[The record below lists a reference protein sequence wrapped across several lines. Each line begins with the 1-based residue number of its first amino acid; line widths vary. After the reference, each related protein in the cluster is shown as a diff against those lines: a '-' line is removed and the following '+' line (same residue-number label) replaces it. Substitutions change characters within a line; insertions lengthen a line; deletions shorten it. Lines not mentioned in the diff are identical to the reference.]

1 MKKNI
6 TLAIVTLALAG
17 LCCAISLITVRAAAP
32 ALLTSHLLAW
42 AVGVVL
48 LAVVV
53 ALGPARLSLVG
64 LMIAL
69 CVLCL
74 CLCCF
79 IEESDYGFH
88 QALVMFGQEMLAPAF
103 FLSPSLILLYAWA
116 RRTHRGTL
124 FYAVATITALLLA
137 AGMPRLSEATLIL
150 FLAAAL
156 YGLVIRIQQHRTI
169 RCLIAAAIAFSP
181 LVVREVQ
188 MQLSGRSWFGP
199 GSLIGRY
206 TEFSWYMVA
215 NAPWIRT
222 AEHARTLSP
231 IGRISGN
238 PLGFAS
244 YYCGNWSLV
253 VLAVALTLLAVCLV
267 IVSRRA
273 RTSTQK
279 ILAIG
284 GTVALI
290 TQTAL
295 GILRFFFL
303 IPRHASYVPF
313 VSSGTCSTVAC
324 FALLGLV
331 LASLRKD
338 SAATGKVER
347 SHRMDIYVCSAI
359 LVAIATTGGVL
370 LLHKESLPQTK
381 IARRMPE
388 NVPGFSFDTKNGAL
402 TNDLAYVPV
411 KMATGFGEPSIVVAL
426 AAFWNGE
433 QVWKEKIS
441 REPPVVTARCRI
453 RPDGRLALDCRD
465 LYEDEFT
472 LVFDPPTN
480 SAPTSKSSALGERW
494 KISLDPQGHLGCTN
508 LWTNARVSQAIS
520 KNLNLDHG
528 FVSTAISRTDS
539 RYIKLKITS
548 DPDEI
553 AYAKRNKRYCRLVI
567 EKEPTTNHQ

>member
-42 AVGVVL
+42 A
-48 LAVVV
+48 
-53 ALGPARLSLVG
+53 
-64 LMIAL
+64 
-69 CVLCL
+69 
-74 CLCCF
+74 
-79 IEESDYGFH
+79 
-88 QALVMFGQEMLAPAF
+88 
-103 FLSPSLILLYAWA
+103 

-124 FYAVATITALLLA
+124 FYAVATITA
-137 AGMPRLSEATLIL
+137 
-150 FLAAAL
+150 
-156 YGLVIRIQQHRTI
+156 
-169 RCLIAAAIAFSP
+169 
-181 LVVREVQ
+181 
-188 MQLSGRSWFGP
+188 
-199 GSLIGRY
+199 
-206 TEFSWYMVA
+206 
-215 NAPWIRT
+215 
-222 AEHARTLSP
+222 
-231 IGRISGN
+231 
-238 PLGFAS
+238 
-244 YYCGNWSLV
+244 
-253 VLAVALTLLAVCLV
+253 
-267 IVSRRA
+267 
-273 RTSTQK
+273 
-279 ILAIG
+279 
-284 GTVALI
+284 
-290 TQTAL
+290 
-295 GILRFFFL
+295 
-303 IPRHASYVPF
+303 
-313 VSSGTCSTVAC
+313 
-324 FALLGLV
+324 
-331 LASLRKD
+331 
-338 SAATGKVER
+338 
-347 SHRMDIYVCSAI
+347 
-359 LVAIATTGGVL
+359 

-441 REPPVVTARCRI
+441 REPPVATARCRI

-480 SAPTSKSSALGERW
+480 SAPTSESSALSERW

-539 RYIKLKITS
+539 RYIKLKITA

-553 AYAKRNKRYCRLVI
+553 AYAKRNKRFCHLVI
-567 EKEPTTNHQ
+567 EKETTINNP

>member
-17 LCCAISLITVRAAAP
+17 LCCAVSLITVRTAAP
-32 ALLTSHLLAW
+32 ALLTSHAIAL

-48 LAVVV
+48 LAVMV
-53 ALGPARLSLVG
+53 AMGPTRLSLVG

-124 FYAVATITALLLA
+124 FYAVATITA
-137 AGMPRLSEATLIL
+137 
-150 FLAAAL
+150 
-156 YGLVIRIQQHRTI
+156 
-169 RCLIAAAIAFSP
+169 
-181 LVVREVQ
+181 
-188 MQLSGRSWFGP
+188 
-199 GSLIGRY
+199 
-206 TEFSWYMVA
+206 
-215 NAPWIRT
+215 
-222 AEHARTLSP
+222 
-231 IGRISGN
+231 
-238 PLGFAS
+238 
-244 YYCGNWSLV
+244 
-253 VLAVALTLLAVCLV
+253 
-267 IVSRRA
+267 
-273 RTSTQK
+273 
-279 ILAIG
+279 
-284 GTVALI
+284 
-290 TQTAL
+290 
-295 GILRFFFL
+295 
-303 IPRHASYVPF
+303 
-313 VSSGTCSTVAC
+313 
-324 FALLGLV
+324 
-331 LASLRKD
+331 
-338 SAATGKVER
+338 
-347 SHRMDIYVCSAI
+347 
-359 LVAIATTGGVL
+359 L

-480 SAPTSKSSALGERW
+480 SAPTSESSALSERW

-520 KNLNLDHG
+520 KHLNLDHG

-539 RYIKLKITS
+539 RYIKLKITA